1 MTTKGSPHDI
11 LDLDSLNSG
20 TFFSPLVWS
29 VSLSHF
35 SQASI
40 RSRWVTV
47 NLQAIL
53 GRVPGHRHISDGAVA
68 HLFDHQVRIL
78 GDRLADVLADDV
90 EQLVASALHPLGDD
104 IVVIQAAP

>member
-1 MTTKGSPHDI
+1 MPELSPLSPEQRQVTIDESPPDF

-20 TFFSPLVWS
+20 TF
-29 VSLSHF
+29 
-35 SQASI
+35 
-40 RSRWVTV
+40 RSRWVTA

-104 IVVIQAAP
+104 IVVIQASP